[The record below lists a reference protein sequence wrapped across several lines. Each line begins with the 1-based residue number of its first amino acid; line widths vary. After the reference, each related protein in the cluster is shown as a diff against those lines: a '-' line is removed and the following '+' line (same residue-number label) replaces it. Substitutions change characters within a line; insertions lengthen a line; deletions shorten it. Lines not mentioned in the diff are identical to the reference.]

1 MEKADNVCVRF
12 TGKNYTAWEFQL
24 ETFLKGKAL
33 WGHIDGSSK
42 GGSSEADKAAWAAK
56 DNQIMSWILGSMEPH
71 LILSLRPH
79 RSAKAMWDYLK
90 QVYHQDNNARRF
102 HLELAIANY
111 TSRGFITKVSAEGLA
126 SVQHVHRTSQ
136 RDQFLMKLRPEFESI
151 RASLV
156 NRDPVP
162 TLEACFGELL
172 REEQR
177 LNTQNLME
185 QSRIAS
191 NTVSVAYAA
200 HGKGKGRDMSTT
212 QCYSCKKYGH
222 IAPNCPQKFCNYCK
236 QPGHIIKECT
246 IRPSRSTKAYHA
258 VVTDDSQP
266 AANAVS
272 SAVVLQPPAP
282 SLTREMVQEMI
293 VSAFSALGFQGT
305 GSSPSWILDSGASNH
320 MTNSLHGLSNVREYC
335 GSSHIQTANVSVGQ
349 LVDQDYGVNFT
360 HDGCVVQDQMSGQV
374 IAKGPKHGR
383 LFSLQIPAPRN
394 LPPFLSLLCNK
405 SRVSPEVW
413 HKRLGHPNSRIL
425 SYLLKSGLLN
435 NKEHFSSAVFSDCA
449 TCKLGKSKIL
459 PFPSEGSRATHSF
472 EIIHSDVWGISPTIS
487 HAQYKYFVTFIDDYS
502 KYTWVYFL
510 RHKSEVFPMFK
521 LFLAL
526 VQTQFSATVKIL
538 RSDSGGE
545 YMSHEFQSFLHSKG
559 IISQRSCPYTPQ
571 QNGVAER
578 KNRHLLDVVR
588 TLLIESSVPP
598 KFWVEALTTATFLIN
613 RLPSQALN
621 LESPY
626 FRLYHHHPTYTN
638 LHTFG
643 CVCFMHLPPPDR
655 NKLSAQSI
663 RCAFL
668 GYSVTQKGYV
678 CYDPTS
684 NRVRVSRNVLFFEN
698 QWFFPM
704 SSSSESPVAFLPSFD
719 DTLHDP
725 RPLIE
730 RFQPGMVYQRR
741 SPVLPPSA
749 PILPPVPLRR
759 SSRVSAPPDRYG
771 FPLTGTTSSAL
782 SATLSSIAVPTSYS
796 QAVKE
801 KCWQQAMQEELCALE
816 ANKTW
821 DVIDCPA
828 GVTPLGCKWVY
839 SIKVK
844 SDGSLDRYKARLVAL
859 GNNQEYGVN
868 YEETFAPVA
877 KMTTIRTILAI
888 AASQNWDLH
897 QMDVKNAFLHGD
909 LKEDVYMRPPAGLL
923 STPTSAVCKLRRSL
937 YGLKQA
943 PRAWYEKFT
952 STLFKF
958 ALHKSKYDASLFL
971 RKTENGVVIL
981 LVYVDDIII
990 TGTDSAL
997 ISQLKQYLQDSFH
1010 MKDLGSLTYFLGLEI
1025 TTGAHGI
1032 FLSQHKYAQDLVAAA
1047 GLQDSTPLDT
1057 PMELNLKLR
1066 KEEGD
1071 LLSDPVSY
1079 RTLVGSLVYL
1089 TITRPDI
1096 SYAVQQ
1102 VSQFMASPRHLHMAA
1117 VRRIIRYVHGTAL
1130 RGLSYPAGTSLDL
1143 AAYSDADYAG
1153 CSDTRRSTTGWCM
1166 FLGPALIS
1174 WKSKKQ
1180 DRVSKSSTESEYRAM
1195 SQACAEILWLRGLL
1209 TELGFSPRGPTSL
1222 HADNTS
1228 AIHISANPIFHERT
1242 KHIKVDCHFIREAFE
1257 AQTISL
1263 PHVPTNLQVA
1273 DIFTKALTRQ
1283 RHNFLTNKLM
1293 LVDNP
1298 HQFEGGCQ

>member
-111 TSRGFITKVSAEGLA
+111 TQGDL
-126 SVQHVHRTSQ
+126 SVQDYYSGFLTLWNDYSDLVTAKSIEI
-136 RDQFLMKLRPEFESI
+136 QFQLWRP
-151 RASLV
+151 A
-156 NRDPVP
+156 
-162 TLEACFGELL
+162 LENSCV
-172 REEQR
+172 RKQC

-246 IRPSRSTKAYHA
+246 IRPSHSTKAYHA

-272 SAVVLQPPAP
+272 SAVVLQPPTP

-335 GSSHIQTANVSVGQ
+335 GSSHIQTANGSALPIVAVGDVSSS
-349 LVDQDYGVNFT
+349 LKD
-360 HDGCVVQDQMSGQV
+360 DQMSGQV

-598 KFWVEALTTATFLIN
+598 K
-613 RLPSQALN
+613 
-621 LESPY
+621 
-626 FRLYHHHPTYTN
+626 LYHHHPTYTN

-725 RPLIE
+725 RPPIE

-1242 KHIKVDCHFIREAFE
+1242 KHI
-1257 AQTISL
+1257 Q
-1263 PHVPTNLQVA
+1263 
-1273 DIFTKALTRQ
+1273 
-1283 RHNFLTNKLM
+1283 
-1293 LVDNP
+1293 
-1298 HQFEGGCQ
+1298 G

>member
-1 MEKADNVCVRF
+1 
-12 TGKNYTAWEFQL
+12 
-24 ETFLKGKAL
+24 
-33 WGHIDGSSK
+33 
-42 GGSSEADKAAWAAK
+42 
-56 DNQIMSWILGSMEPH
+56 
-71 LILSLRPH
+71 
-79 RSAKAMWDYLK
+79 
-90 QVYHQDNNARRF
+90 
-102 HLELAIANY
+102 
-111 TSRGFITKVSAEGLA
+111 
-126 SVQHVHRTSQ
+126 
-136 RDQFLMKLRPEFESI
+136 
-151 RASLV
+151 
-156 NRDPVP
+156 
-162 TLEACFGELL
+162 
-172 REEQR
+172 
-177 LNTQNLME
+177 ME

-335 GSSHIQTANVSVGQ
+335 GSSHIQTANGSALPIVAVGDVSSFLKDVLVSPNLSVNLVSVGQ

-828 GVTPLGCKWVY
+828 GVTPLG
-839 SIKVK
+839 S
-844 SDGSLDRYKARLVAL
+844 
-859 GNNQEYGVN
+859 
-868 YEETFAPVA
+868 
-877 KMTTIRTILAI
+877 I

-1102 VSQFMASPRHLHMAA
+1102 VSQFMASPRHLHMA
-1117 VRRIIRYVHGTAL
+1117 RRR
-1130 RGLSYPAGTSLDL
+1130 
-1143 AAYSDADYAG
+1143 
-1153 CSDTRRSTTGWCM
+1153 CSDTRHSTTGWCM

-1242 KHIKVDCHFIREAFE
+1242 KHIEVDCHFIREAFE